1 MSGQEAPASRRTVI
15 ITPAPTANGDLHLGH
30 LAGPFLAADV
40 YTRYARAQGRE
51 VLLGTGFQDTST
63 FVVTTAHRRGVA
75 PAELVATS
83 AEQIASTLETMGIG
97 IDGYTGDDDRFTKWV
112 VDFIGRLYAA
122 GRLEL
127 RTMTFPYSERD
138 GRFLVDGFASGGCP
152 HCLAEGCAGLC
163 ESCGHLV
170 AAGELVGVRSTLDP
184 SDPVTLR
191 EADVLVLPVERYR
204 DRLRAHFEA
213 NAGGM
218 RPHMAQA
225 MAHMLSRP
233 LPDFPVTY
241 PIQWGIQVPF
251 AEVAGQVVNPNAEP
265 MAWSMHASTLAAE
278 HRGADTAGEDAL
290 WLAGAGSQIGYFLGF
305 DNIYPFAIA
314 GPAMLLAFDGRYE
327 LPTWY
332 LTNEFYELDH
342 RKFSTSRGHV
352 VWGRDLAAR
361 VPRDLIRF
369 FLATTSPE
377 HQRTSFNADALARVT
392 ELRLV
397 APWNRIAERVN
408 GWAGRGPL
416 PVPERSRHAAAL
428 VAERFAASYELAG
441 FSLNR
446 AAEAIA
452 DHLGRLDR
460 RVVSDE
466 DAGGY
471 CYEVRELVR
480 AAAPILIDL
489 AAAVLADDTG
499 SAATEIT
506 PVTLPH
512 LVAVGAGR

>member
-1 MSGQEAPASRRTVI
+1 MSGRTVI

-40 YTRYARAQGRE
+40 HTRYARAQGRE

-83 AEQIASTLETMGIG
+83 AEQIAQTLEAMGIG
-97 IDGYTGDDDRFTKWV
+97 VDGYTGDDDRFTKWV

-127 RTMTFPYSERD
+127 RTMTFPYSERE

-163 ESCGHLV
+163 ESCGQLV
-170 AAGELVGVRSTLDP
+170 AAGELIGVRSTLDP
-184 SDPVTLR
+184 ADPVTLR
-191 EADVLVLPVERYR
+191 AADVLVLPLERYR
-204 DRLRAHFEA
+204 GRLRAHFA
-213 NAGGM
+213 AHADGM

-225 MAHMLSRP
+225 MAGILSRP

-241 PIQWGIQVPF
+241 PIPWGIAVPF

-265 MAWSMHASTLAAE
+265 MAWSMHCSALAAE
-278 HRGADTAGEDAL
+278 HRGAATAGEDAL
-290 WLAGAGSQIGYFLGF
+290 WLSGQGTRIGYFLGF
-305 DNIYPFAIA
+305 DNIFPFAVA
-314 GPAMLLAFDGRYE
+314 GPAMLMAFDGRYE
-327 LPTWY
+327 LPAWY

-342 RKFSTSRGHV
+342 QKFSTSRGHV

-369 FLATTSPE
+369 HLAATSPE
-377 HQRTSFNADALARVT
+377 HQRTSFSADALARVT

-397 APWNRIAERVN
+397 GPWNRIAERVER
-408 GWAGRGPL
+408 WAGRGPR
-416 PVPERSRHAAAL
+416 PVPERSRQAAAL
-428 VAERFAASYELAG
+428 MAQRFAASYELAG

-460 RVVSDE
+460 WAVSDE
-466 DAGGY
+466 DAGGF

-480 AAAPILIDL
+480 SAAPILIDL

-499 SAATEIT
+499 PEADEIT
-506 PVTLPH
+506 PVALPR
-512 LVAVGAGR
+512 LAAVRAGQ